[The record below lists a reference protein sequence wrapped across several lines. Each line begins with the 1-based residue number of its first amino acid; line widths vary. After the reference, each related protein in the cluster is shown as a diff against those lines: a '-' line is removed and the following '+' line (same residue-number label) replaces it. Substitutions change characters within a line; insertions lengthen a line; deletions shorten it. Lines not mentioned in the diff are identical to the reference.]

1 MIGHIFVF
9 ILIGI
14 GGALGIWLIIF
25 IIKKIYKVL
34 LAIIAAILIFL
45 TIGFVFSVMSKN
57 RNTGNNEFTT
67 NDTTN
72 NQTADEYTDE
82 NIKDENADNKVYIPN
97 SLNWE
102 NYSNKKYNIQYKIAE
117 SDFIEAQAN
126 RSKYEGGTWHD
137 IYQNLYEND
146 RSMLSSVYQK
156 FDSLKQGYNALDF
169 ARLIVSSIQKVPYT
183 WILIENCSDAP
194 NYSEIQSSGYKCL
207 GNIEHY
213 AVLSPAEFL
222 VSQKGDC
229 DTKSMVLYT
238 ILKRF
243 NYDVHIL
250 ISEQYAHAMLG
261 INIPASGRYLDYQG
275 TKYYVW
281 ETTVEGMDVGLI
293 PPDYSNL
300 SFWEVA
306 L

>member
-1 MIGHIFVF
+1 MIGQIFVF

-34 LAIIAAILIFL
+34 LGIIAAILIFL
-45 TIGFVFSVMSKN
+45 AIGFVFSVMSKIKN
-57 RNTGNNEFTT
+57 KGNNEIVA
-67 NDTTN
+67 NDTTS
-72 NQTADEYTDE
+72 NQQDNEFDDSDESGD
-82 NIKDENADNKVYIPN
+82 KVFIPN
-97 SLNWE
+97 SFNWSD
-102 NYSNKKYNIQYKIAE
+102 YSNKKFSIDYKIAE

-126 RSKYEGGTWHD
+126 RSQYFGDTWHD

-146 RSMLSSVYQK
+146 RKMLSSVYQK
-156 FDSLKQGYNALDF
+156 FDSLQQGHDALDF
-169 ARLIVSSIQKVPYT
+169 ARLIVSSVQEIPYT
-183 WILIENCSDAP
+183 WILVEGCNDAP
-194 NYSEIQSSGYKCL
+194 NFSEIQSSGYKCI
-207 GNIEHY
+207 GNIKNY

-243 NYDVHIL
+243 NYDVRIL

-261 INIPASGRYLDYQG
+261 INIPASGIYLNYQG
-275 TKYYVW
+275 EKYYVW

-293 PPDYSNL
+293 SPDYSNL

>member
-1 MIGHIFVF
+1 MIGKIFVF

-25 IIKKIYKVL
+25 IIRKTYKVL
-34 LAIIAAILIFL
+34 LAIIAAVLIFMA
-45 TIGFVFSVMSKN
+45 IGFVFSVMSKIK
-57 RNTGNNEFTT
+57 NTANNEIVA
-67 NDTTN
+67 NDTTTN
-72 NQTADEYTDE
+72 LSDDEFADQDE
-82 NIKDENADNKVYIPN
+82 SGDKVYIPN
-97 SLNWE
+97 SLKWS
-102 NYSNKKYNIQYKIAE
+102 NYSNKKFSFDYRIAE

-126 RSKYEGGTWHD
+126 RSQYFGDTWHD

-146 RSMLSSVYQK
+146 RRMLSSVYKK
-156 FDSLKQGYNALDF
+156 FDALKQGYDALDF
-169 ARLIVSSIQKVPYT
+169 ARLIVSSIQEIPYT
-183 WILIENCSDAP
+183 WILVEGCNDAP
-194 NYSEIQSSGYKCL
+194 NFSEIQSSGFKCI
-207 GNIEHY
+207 GYIEHY

-243 NYDVHIL
+243 NYDVRIL
-250 ISEQYAHAMLG
+250 ISEQYGHAMLG
-261 INIPASGRYLDYQG
+261 INIPASGIYLNYQG
-275 TKYYVW
+275 EKYYVW

-293 PPDYSNL
+293 SPDYSNL
-300 SFWEVA
+300 SLWEVA

>member
-14 GGALGIWLIIF
+14 GGAFGVWLIIF
-25 IIKKIYKVL
+25 IIRKTYKVL
-34 LAIIAAILIFL
+34 LAITAAVLIFMA
-45 TIGFVFSVMSKN
+45 IGFVFSVMTKI
-57 RNTGNNEFTT
+57 RKTGNNEIVA
-67 NDTTN
+67 NDTTFN
-72 NQTADEYTDE
+72 VSDDEFANEDE
-82 NIKDENADNKVYIPN
+82 SGDKVYIPN
-97 SLNWE
+97 SLNWS
-102 NYSNKKYNIQYKIAE
+102 NYSSKKYNFDYKIAE

-126 RSKYEGGTWHD
+126 RSQYFGDTWHD

-146 RSMLSSVYQK
+146 RRMLSSVYQK
-156 FDSLKQGYNALDF
+156 FDSLKQGYDALDF
-169 ARLIVSSIQKVPYT
+169 ARLIVSSIQEIPYT
-183 WILIENCSDAP
+183 WILVESCDDAP
-194 NYSEIQSSGYKCL
+194 NIREIQSSGYKCL
-207 GNIEHY
+207 GNIKNY

-229 DTKSMVLYT
+229 DTKSMLLYT

-243 NYDVHIL
+243 NYDVRIL
-250 ISEQYAHAMLG
+250 ISEQYGHAMLG
-261 INIPASGRYLDYQG
+261 INIPASGIYLNYQG
-275 TKYYVW
+275 EKYYVW

-293 PPDYSNL
+293 SPDYSNL